1 MKKIITLF
9 NDDRLLSSVF
19 KWIVVYLLFTVVTTV
34 GSFDIHTSW
43 LERFSKSLLWPFQL
57 IKFLLSA

>member
-9 NDDRLLSSVF
+9 NEDRIWAGIF

-57 IKFLLSA
+57 IKILLSA